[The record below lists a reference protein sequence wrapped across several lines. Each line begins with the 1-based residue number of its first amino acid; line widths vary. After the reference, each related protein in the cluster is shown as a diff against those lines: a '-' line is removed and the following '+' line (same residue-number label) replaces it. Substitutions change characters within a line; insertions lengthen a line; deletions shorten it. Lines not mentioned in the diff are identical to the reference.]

1 MYLIYAE
8 ADARQNGGLVSSSQ
22 AKGYLKELRDRA
34 GVDMP
39 ADEELT
45 LDWLLDE
52 RARELMLEG
61 HRRTDLIRYGY
72 FTSMQFP
79 WPYKAGVK
87 NGKASIPSFMQ
98 VFPIILSDRTANV
111 TLEQN
116 PGY

>member
-1 MYLIYAE
+1 MNVALPNLDTTITL
-8 ADARQNGGLVSSSQ
+8 QLTKVSSEQ
-22 AKGYLKELRDRA
+22 THAFGWAKGNDPVPSSGCGKDTQMSKS
-34 GVDMP
+34 GQ
-39 ADEELT
+39 
-45 LDWLLDE
+45 
-52 RARELMLEG
+52 
-61 HRRTDLIRYGY
+61 
-72 FTSMQFP
+72 FKFP

>member
-8 ADARQNGGLVSSSQ
+8 ADARLNGGEVVDPV
-22 AKGYLKELRDRA
+22 AVGYVKALRDRA

-39 ADEELT
+39 DT
-45 LDWLLDE
+45 IDLDFLLAE

-87 NGKASIPSFMQ
+87 NGKATIPVHMQ
-98 VFPIILSDRTANV
+98 VYPIILSDRTANT
-111 TLEQN
+111 TLKQN
-116 PGY
+116 AGY